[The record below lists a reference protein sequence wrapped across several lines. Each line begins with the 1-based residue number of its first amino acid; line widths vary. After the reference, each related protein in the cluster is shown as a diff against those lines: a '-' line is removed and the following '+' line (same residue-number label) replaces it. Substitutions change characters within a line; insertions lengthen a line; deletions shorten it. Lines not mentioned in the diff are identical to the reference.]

1 MASDTREL
9 ESITVERTDGV
20 VTITLRRPEKKN
32 AADAA
37 MWNELLDEF
46 RSIASNPAERA
57 VGSRARAGT
66 APQRLDRSTTES
78 TAGAE
83 VRSLA

>member
-46 RSIASNPAERA
+46 RSIAFEPGRPGGRTHRGRRQLLL
-57 VGSRARAGT
+57 GSRPLAG
-66 APQRLDRSTTES
+66 RLR
-78 TAGAE
+78 
-83 VRSLA
+83 R